1 MKIEEVYTPAYNN
14 FIESYILNVAN
25 IKAMKH

>member
-1 MKIEEVYTPAYNN
+1 MKIEVYTPAYNN